1 MPLTREEQLEVDR
14 ARALLSDLSDE
25 DKKEVV
31 RMAYVDNRKPVE
43 EAVREKRAKLE
54 KINVRREQIEAL
66 ADYVGLELPPKRP
79 VGQQGDPK

>member
-14 ARALLSDLSDE
+14 AKALLSDLSDE

-79 VGQQGDPK
+79 VGQQGDPE